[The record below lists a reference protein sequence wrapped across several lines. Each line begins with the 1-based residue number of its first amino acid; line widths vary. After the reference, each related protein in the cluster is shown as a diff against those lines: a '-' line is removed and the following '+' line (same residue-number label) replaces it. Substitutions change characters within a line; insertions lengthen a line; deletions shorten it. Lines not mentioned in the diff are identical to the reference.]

1 MLGKVDLKKEVGSLD
16 MLISALTDELHKD
29 LLPGERD
36 GASDRLLLEMEEALK
51 QLRQERGLRKMWL
64 TALEGHDAVE
74 PGSHRRSQSPG
85 SSSAH

>member
-16 MLISALTDELHKD
+16 MLISALSDELHRD
-29 LLPGERD
+29 LLPGERG

-64 TALEGHDAVE
+64 TALEGSDAIE
-74 PGSHRRSQSPG
+74 ARSHRRGQNPG
-85 SSSAH
+85 PPSAH

>member
-16 MLISALTDELHKD
+16 MLITALSDELHRD

-36 GASDRLLLEMEEALK
+36 GARARLLLEMEEALK

-74 PGSHRRSQSPG
+74 TRSDRRSQNPG
-85 SSSAH
+85 SKSAH